1 MAFWGKGFLKVL
13 KFWNG
18 KGIEIPL
25 VQDSKDYRGAFGN
38 LLTFKKSFE
47 LI

>member
-1 MAFWGKGFLKVL
+1 MEYIENDNIFMAFLGKGFLKVL

-25 VQDSKDYRGAFGN
+25 V
-38 LLTFKKSFE
+38 
-47 LI
+47 

>member
-25 VQDSKDYRGAFGN
+25 VQDSKDYRGACRKFAN
-38 LLTFKKSFE
+38 FLKKF
-47 LI
+47 